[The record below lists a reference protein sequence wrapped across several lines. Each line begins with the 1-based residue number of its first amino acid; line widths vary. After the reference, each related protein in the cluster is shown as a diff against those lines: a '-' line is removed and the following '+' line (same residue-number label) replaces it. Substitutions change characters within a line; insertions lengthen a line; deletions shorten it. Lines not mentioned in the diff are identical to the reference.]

1 MIPIK
6 LTFEGVY
13 SYRKRHNIDFQKLV
27 DTGLFGIF
35 GKVGSGKS
43 SILEALTFALYGQTE
58 RLNARGDNRNYNM
71 MNLRSNESIFDF
83 EFSNFKNEKYRI
95 FRQYR
100 RNSKKFEDVQLR
112 HILLYYWQ
120 NEEWIPMESP
130 DSAAIERV
138 VGLSYDNFKR
148 TIIIP
153 QGRFREF
160 IDLPPA
166 QRTTMLKEVFN
177 LHRFDLNRQA
187 RDLYNHTNSSLENLK
202 GQLLSVESINPQHI
216 KEKQKKKEN
225 NEKVLQGLE
234 QKEEVLDQQVRS
246 LSALLHDIESLKNKK
261 KVFSELAIKKDEINK
276 QVSELEEYEHIE
288 RKFKLP
294 FSRIKEKQEQRE
306 EAFQKWK
313 NTEKELRV
321 LTEQLKNAQQYF
333 DTYKERFLNLE
344 EENQKLI
351 DYELG
356 LSIQSRNSEIEKL
369 KERIGK
375 GKSEIEKKKHIIKNL
390 ENKISVQEANLTKLK
405 ENRVDAQEL
414 IEVAHWYH
422 IWNNLTQELQQLK
435 TKQASLKKDKES
447 ELNFFKENHLS
458 LQDWEEKY
466 KHEVQTLTQNLVL
479 LQEEKSQLALQI
491 KLDEYTRELKMGM
504 PCPLCGSK
512 EHPDVLKTDDITG
525 KADKIDKKIMEAK
538 SAIDNWQNIAQKSTR
553 HSDNY
558 KRAQK
563 ELKAIKCEEEDLLEK
578 KEELVKTFIWD
589 KYDKDNPASFTGQ
602 QKEAARIEKEITH
615 LEKTIEDTRSTLK
628 ENENDLEKFNKAF
641 IKISTKLETSQALQ
655 NSDKEKMKIIAW
667 TNIQKHSKDQLTD
680 IYNQL
685 KLEITNIEDKYEKS
699 LQKKQQIEQN
709 IQIKKESVN
718 IYQKQTERHNSDIKI
733 EGEQIKKGMEEFG
746 FSSEESI
753 LAILNKNINVTESRK
768 NIEEFLLKYHTLEK
782 QIDELEKKISD
793 HAFDY
798 EEYRRKEYSLKEA
811 RKNIQVYREEN
822 ATLDSDIRRLE
833 LEWKRKKELQH
844 EQEKLNQ
851 KLKNISMIVN
861 LMRSN
866 GFVNYASGVWLQ
878 TLVQIAN
885 DRFHRLTKNQLSL
898 QLNTENEFEVIDYLN
913 EGKCRSIKTLSGGQ
927 TFQVALSLA
936 LALAE
941 SVQSM
946 SSAER
951 NFFFIDEGF
960 GTQDP
965 ESVDIIF
972 ETLNDLRK
980 EGKVVGIISHV
991 EALQEQ
997 IPVTLH
1003 VTKNLEEGSTI
1014 HGPAWE

>member
-13 SYRKRHNIDFQKLV
+13 SYRKKHTIDFQKLV
-27 DTGLFGIF
+27 DTGLFGVF

-112 HILLYYWQ
+112 HILLYAWQ

-130 DSAAIERV
+130 DSAAVERV
-138 VGLSYDNFKR
+138 VGLSYANFKR

-187 RDLYNHTNSSLENLK
+187 RDLYNHTNSLLENLK
-202 GQLLSVESINPQHI
+202 GQLLSVESINPEHI

-225 NEKVLQGLE
+225 NKKIVQHLE
-234 QKEEVLDQQVRS
+234 QKEEVLEQQVRS

-261 KVFSELAIKKDEINK
+261 KVFTELAAEKDEINK
-276 QVSELEEYEHIE
+276 QVSELEEYERIE

-294 FSRIKEKQEQRE
+294 FSRIKEKREQQE

-313 NTEKELRV
+313 NTEKELGA
-321 LTEQLKNAQQYF
+321 LTEQLKSTHQYF
-333 DTYKERFLNLE
+333 DTCKEKFLNLK
-344 EENQKLI
+344 EENQKLD
-351 DYELG
+351 DYEFA

-369 KERIGK
+369 KVRIGN
-375 GKSEIEKKKHIIKNL
+375 GKSEIEKKKQTIKSL
-390 ENKISVQEANLTKLK
+390 ENKISAQEINLAELK
-405 ENRVDAQEL
+405 DTRLDSQEL

-422 IWNNLTQELQQLK
+422 VWNNLTQELQQLK
-435 TKQASLKKDKES
+435 IKQVSLKKDEEN
-447 ELNFFKENHLS
+447 ELKFFTENHLS
-458 LQDWEEKY
+458 LQNWEEKY
-466 KHEVQTLTQNLVL
+466 KHEVQTLTQNLTL
-479 LQEEKSQLALQI
+479 LQEEKSQLALHA
-491 KLDEYTRELKMGM
+491 KLEEYTIDLKEGI

-512 EHPDVLKTDDITG
+512 EHPDILKTDNISG
-525 KADKIDKKIMEAK
+525 KVANIDENIIETKT
-538 SAIDNWQNIAQKSTR
+538 AIDNWQNIAQKSIR

-558 KRAQK
+558 KRIQNELEDIKNERNDLLDKKK
-563 ELKAIKCEEEDLLEK
+563 ELAE
-578 KEELVKTFIWD
+578 TFIWE
-589 KYDKDNPASFTGQ
+589 KYDKDNPASFTEK
-602 QKEAARIEKEITH
+602 QKEAARREKEITH
-615 LEKTIEDTRSTLK
+615 LEKTITDTRSKLK
-628 ENENDLEKFNKAF
+628 ENENDLEKFNKGF
-641 IKISTKLETSQALQ
+641 NKISTTLETSQALQ
-655 NSDKEKMKIIAW
+655 NSDKEKMRIISW
-667 TNIQKHSKDQLTD
+667 KDIQKYSNEQLTD
-680 IYNQL
+680 IYNRL
-685 KLEITNIEDKYEKS
+685 KMEITNIEDKYEKS
-699 LQKKQQIEQN
+699 LQEKQQLEQD
-709 IQIKKESVN
+709 IQIKKESLN
-718 IYQKQTERHNSDIKI
+718 IYRKQKERYSSEIETEEK
-733 EGEQIKKGMEEFG
+733 QIKKGMEEFG

-753 LAILNKNINVTESRK
+753 LDILNKNINVTESRK
-768 NIEEFLLKYHTLEK
+768 YIEGFMLRYHTLEK
-782 QIDELEKKISD
+782 QINELEKKLRE
-793 HAFDY
+793 HAFDH
-798 EEYRRKEYSLKEA
+798 EDYRNKEHSLKEI

-822 ATLDSDIRRLE
+822 ATLDSDIRRLT
-833 LEWKRKKELQH
+833 LEWKRKRELQR
-844 EQEKLNQ
+844 EEEKLSQ
-851 KLKNISMIVN
+851 KLENISVIVN

-885 DRFHRLTKNQLSL
+885 NRFHRLTKNQLSL

-913 EGKCRSIKTLSGGQ
+913 EGKHRSIKTLSGGQ

-972 ETLNDLRK
+972 ETLNNLRK

-991 EALQEQ
+991 ETLQEQ

-1003 VTKNLEEGSTI
+1003 VTKNLEEGSII
-1014 HGPAWE
+1014 HDPARG